1 MVRFPFTAQSV
12 AQSRRRQTAYDGL
25 ERLSLQDR
33 IALGFDTGSAQS
45 DELRMQ
51 GLDGDFATDMTA
63 DRD

>member
-1 MVRFPFTAQSV
+1 VVRFPFTAQSV

-25 ERLSLQDR
+25 ERLSLQER

-45 DELRMQ
+45 GEVMIQ
-51 GLDGDFATDMTA
+51 AYDGDLANSMTA

>member
-25 ERLSLQDR
+25 ERLSPQER
-33 IALGFDTGSAQS
+33 VALGFDTGSAQS
-45 DELRMQ
+45 GDVMQ
-51 GLDGDFATDMTA
+51 SGYAGLPASNLTA

>member
-25 ERLSLQDR
+25 ERLSPQER
-33 IALGFDTGSAQS
+33 IALGFDTGSAKS
-45 DELRMQ
+45 
-51 GLDGDFATDMTA
+51 GDVTRSGNIGSPANNLTA